1 MVEWRCC
8 NKISSASHMCP
19 PLLSQ
24 PKKSVLEGY
33 TSFLCVFGIF
43 VTTMTSELPSKNS
56 NKPPCSWKLQ
66 ILHRRGQV
74 SLELPSVTALSSRIA
89 TLLCDHVTFP
99 EYLRNDTYIFQI
111 RENLDKSI
119 VALHFLN
126 VWPRLILLY
135 CITAFSPIYTGLK
148 EQFILPS
155 HLLPRQAIFNLQLI
169 MPVGICERQERKIA
183 SCLFF

>member
-8 NKISSASHMCP
+8 NKIFSASHMCP

-24 PKKSVLEGY
+24 PKKKSVLEGY
-33 TSFLCVFGIF
+33 ARLGYLSQWWPRSSPAKSPTNHLAAGNC
-43 VTTMTSELPSKNS
+43 KY
-56 NKPPCSWKLQ
+56 
-66 ILHRRGQV
+66 LHRRGQV
-74 SLELPSVTALSSRIA
+74 RLELPSVTALSSCIA

-99 EYLRNDTYIFQI
+99 EYLRNDTYIFHI

-183 SCLFF
+183 LCLFF